1 MSHGPLMLDLS
12 GTEMSPEE
20 REMLMHPA
28 AGGVILFSRN
38 YSSPQQLQSLTAQIH
53 ALREPS
59 LLIAVDQEGGR
70 VQRFRDG
77 FTRLPPAAWFGQL
90 YAASPRRAMQ
100 LSQTGAWLMA
110 IELRAVGVDF
120 SFAPVLD
127 LNRGISRVIGERA
140 FHSQPAVVAE
150 LAHAWMRGAHAAGMA
165 AVGKHFP
172 GHGGVE
178 EDSHEELPVD
188 RRRPE
193 DVMMEDLLPFQR
205 MIDDGIEAI
214 MPAHVIY
221 QGASADLAGFSRY
234 WLSDIL
240 RDRLG
245 FQGVVFSDDLTMTAA
260 GQAGGYPERARAA
273 LDAGCNMILVCNNP
287 AGAALVLEELSD
299 YSDPAAQ
306 MRLIR
311 MHGRKPVN
319 REQMHLDPR
328 WREAVEAI
336 SEYEDSPV
344 LDLDL

>member
-12 GTEMSPEE
+12 GTELSAEE

-38 YSSPQQLQSLTAQIH
+38 YASPQQLQSLTAEIH
-53 ALREPS
+53 ALRQPS

-90 YAASPRRAMQ
+90 YAANAKHAIQ
-100 LSQTGAWLMA
+100 QSQTAAWLMA
-110 IELRAVGVDF
+110 TELRAVGVDF

-127 LNRGISRVIGERA
+127 LNRGVSRVIGERA
-140 FHSQPAVVAE
+140 FHSQPIIVAE
-150 LAHAWMRGAHAAGMA
+150 LARAWVHGVHAAGMP

-172 GHGGVE
+172 GHGSVE

-188 RRRPE
+188 HRSAA
-193 DVMMEDLLPFQR
+193 DIMMEDLLPFQR
-205 MIDDGIEAI
+205 LIDDGIEAI

-221 QGASADLAGFSRY
+221 RQASRELAGFSRY
-234 WLSDIL
+234 WLNDVL
-240 RDRLG
+240 RDQLG

-260 GQAGGYPERARAA
+260 GQAGGFPERARAA
-273 LDAGCNMILVCNNP
+273 RDAGCNMVLVCNNP
-287 AGAALVLEELSD
+287 SGAARVLESLSD

-311 MHGRKPVN
+311 MHGRKPIN
-319 REQMHLDPR
+319 RDQMHLDPR
-328 WREAVEAI
+328 WRQAVAAL